1 MPDSRT
7 YRDQKF
13 NLNKRPSFSSKR
25 FLLSEHA
32 TFNGVIRISPEA
44 FRTILNLDF
53 MTKEKLTNLYPD
65 ISKFRVP
72 EQNGN
77 WIYEPESGM
86 IRQRQ
91 QPGKDTIGD
100 VRVTFHVA
108 KDFIDG

>member
-13 NLNKRPSFSSKR
+13 NLNKRPSFTSKR
-25 FLLSEHA
+25 FLPSEHA
-32 TFNGVIRISPEA
+32 TVNGVIRILPEA
-44 FRTILNLDF
+44 FGTISNLDL
-53 MTKEKLTNLYPD
+53 MKKEKLTNLYPD

-72 EQNGN
+72 DQNGN
-77 WIYEPESGM
+77 WIYEPDSGM

-100 VRVTFHVA
+100 VRVTFYVA